1 MLDHLDTLKE
11 ILIKEFYQFY
21 DRYNDDGIYACSLVF
36 DELLRVDD
44 LAISTER
51 SIFNDQEDSAQYL
64 SENDRWN
71 VFKWRYRTT
80 HNSNNGMTQLR
91 ALLDNYFKQQH
102 SFGNPLLEHGQIDQA
117 NTLDVL
123 LKLFKQ
129 VRDALEQDYGLD
141 LSQILFF
148 IHTPTQP
155 ELELQSATYLN
166 PESALKQQFL
176 SSKQSKNNA
185 TAPKS
190 FKLSQSDKDLLIDLA
205 QLVKLEAY
213 DYLQVAHQA
222 YLLTLEPHFVDAN
235 LYIQKLIQH
244 IAAMATET
252 DGSCAMT
259 REEIQERLLQFERA

>member
-11 ILIKEFYQFY
+11 ILIKEFYQLY
-21 DRYNDDGIYACSLVF
+21 DQYSEDGIYACSLVF
-36 DELLRVDD
+36 DEFLRVDD

-51 SIFNDQEDSAQYL
+51 SIFNDQEDRAQYL

-71 VFKWRYRTT
+71 ATKWRYRTT
-80 HNSNNGMTQLR
+80 HNSNSGMTQFR
-91 ALLDNYFKQQH
+91 ALLDSYFKQQH
-102 SFGNPLLEHGQIDQA
+102 SFGNPLLEHSKTDQA

-129 VRDALEQDYGLD
+129 ARDALEQDYGLD

-148 IHTPTQP
+148 IHPPTQP
-155 ELELQSATYLN
+155 ELELQSVTYLN
-166 PESALKQQFL
+166 SEIALRQQFL
-176 SSKQSKNNA
+176 SSRQSKNNA
-185 TAPKS
+185 AAPKP

-259 REEIQERLLQFERA
+259 REEIQERLRQFERA

>member
-11 ILIKEFYQFY
+11 ILIKEFYQLY
-21 DRYNDDGIYACSLVF
+21 DQYNDDGIYACSLVF
-36 DELLRVDD
+36 DEFLRLDD

-51 SIFNDQEDSAQYL
+51 SIFNDQEDRAQYL
-64 SENDRWN
+64 SESDRWN
-71 VFKWRYRTT
+71 AAKWRYRTT
-80 HNSNNGMTQLR
+80 YSSNSGMTQFR
-91 ALLDNYFKQQH
+91 ALLDTYFKNQH
-102 SFGNPLLEHGQIDQA
+102 SFGNPLLEHGKTDQA

-129 VRDALEQDYGLD
+129 ARDALEQDYGLD

-148 IHTPTQP
+148 IHMPPQP
-155 ELELQSATYLN
+155 QMELQSATYLN
-166 PESALKQQFL
+166 PDSALRQQFL
-176 SSKQSKNNA
+176 SSKQSKNHA
-185 TAPKS
+185 TAPRQ

-205 QLVKLEAY
+205 QLVRLEAY
-213 DYLQVAHQA
+213 DYLNVAHQA

-244 IAAMATET
+244 IAAMATEI

-259 REEIQERLLQFERA
+259 QAEIQERISQFER